1 MITLDFTD
9 IPVID
14 NHCHTIDPKK
24 AILEAGSLAREFY
37 HGIGDIPE
45 DGVRGRLWGATEEL
59 SRHFPN
65 MGVVN
70 TMVRQLSKLLGCAPT
85 LEAVASER
93 NHQTSKSFAA
103 YTRRLYQDARIVGT
117 VLDSPLPR
125 DDPALSLIPGKVL
138 RLFQMSPAVKT
149 LLGQSKSYREMLDD
163 FQGALARAVREDGF
177 VGVKAHLAEEVGFGV
192 ELDPVTDASFS
203 AAKAG
208 DSDAFKGLY
217 LAVFKETL
225 LQCQKLGIPMHLHS
239 GMTGGLWSGP
249 LHDADPFL
257 LLPLL
262 RQHEYLRTKVVLL
275 HGAHPWIQHASA
287 VAHSLPHVWVDM
299 SWTTP
304 WTSLRLVEGY
314 REVIGV
320 MPLSKL
326 MVGSG
331 GHGTPEIA
339 WLSAKTAKIALKE
352 VLGDAVRLDL
362 LDQARAGEIGRMIL
376 HDNAARLYGLD

>member
-1 MITLDFTD
+1 LITLDFTD

-59 SRHFPN
+59 SRHFQN

-93 NHQTSKSFAA
+93 NRQTSKSFAA

-192 ELDPVTDASFS
+192 EFDPVTEASFS

-208 DSDAFKGLY
+208 DSNAFKGLY

-249 LHDADPFL
+249 LH
-257 LLPLL
+257 
-262 RQHEYLRTKVVLL
+262 
-275 HGAHPWIQHASA
+275 
-287 VAHSLPHVWVDM
+287 
-299 SWTTP
+299 
-304 WTSLRLVEGY
+304 
-314 REVIGV
+314 
-320 MPLSKL
+320 PLSSPC
-326 MVGSG
+326 VGRY
-331 GHGTPEIA
+331 E
-339 WLSAKTAKIALKE
+339 LD
-352 VLGDAVRLDL
+352 DALDL
-362 LDQARAGEIGRMIL
+362 PATRRGLQRGDRRDAIVEVDGWERGAWHTRDRMALGKDRQDRLERGARRRSEAGFT
-376 HDNAARLYGLD
+376 